1 MTKNTEEKMKRL
13 TQIEKVRTT
22 DSFDVC
28 IIGGGVSGA
37 GVALDAVLRGYKVLL
52 IEKNDFGGETSSRS
66 TKLIHGGV
74 RYLEQ
79 AVKQFD
85 FGQLKQ
91 VKHGLAERRF
101 LLQNA
106 PHLAKPLA
114 IVTPVF
120 HWFEGLYYSIGLK
133 IYGLFS
139 QDTAFPSSQWLS
151 KKQALGAIPTLSNRL
166 QSAVMYY
173 DGQLDDARYT
183 LALVQSAEKK
193 GAVVLN
199 HVFVSSFEVNAQGKL
214 ISAKIIDALTQEERN
229 VQARVFVN
237 CTGPFAD
244 SIRLMANP
252 NEQPRIRPSKG
263 VHIVLSSRFLA
274 SEKAILIPKTKDGR
288 LVFVI
293 PFQNKVLV
301 GTTDTPYENTEKEPI
316 LEEEEISYLLETVAP
331 YFTLKPTKNDIE
343 AGFGGLRPLI
353 SAKSREGK
361 QTKTLLRDHEVEI
374 DTTSGLISLLGG
386 KWTTY
391 RLMAEDTT
399 NAIDQSL
406 KEKRACQT
414 KNFRLFGAQ
423 NHDFDLARSLEKGA
437 ILGLTQEDCLE
448 MYQRY
453 GDQLNLLWQIM
464 EEDTRYLEKLHID
477 FSYRLSEVVYATRYE
492 LAMTLR
498 DFFARRIRLE
508 ILDWSAVKASVR
520 QVAEVMCQ
528 ELGWTLAQ
536 QEQEIE
542 NYTSLLEGFEKAA
555 SSTDIQ

>member
-1 MTKNTEEKMKRL
+1 MNRL
-13 TQIEKVRTT
+13 TQLNKIKTT
-22 DSFDVC
+22 DYFDVC
-28 IIGGGVSGA
+28 VIGGGASGA
-37 GVALDAVLRGYKVLL
+37 GVALDATLRGYKVIL

-79 AVKQFD
+79 AVKKFD

-91 VKHGLAERRF
+91 VRHGLAERRF

-106 PHLAKPLA
+106 PHLTKPLA

-120 HWFEGLYYSIGLK
+120 HWLEGLYYSIGLK

-139 QDTAFPSSQWLS
+139 QDAAFPSSKWLS
-151 KKQALGAIPTLSNRL
+151 KKQTLEFIPTLSNRL

-183 LALVQSAEKK
+183 LALVQSAEKN

-199 HVFVSSFEVNAQGKL
+199 HAAVTSFEIDEKGKL
-214 ISAKIIDALTQEERN
+214 SGAKVVDALAEKE
-229 VQARVFVN
+229 VQINARVFVN

-244 SIRLMANP
+244 TIRLMANP

-263 VHIVLSSRFLA
+263 VHIVLPSRFLA
-274 SEKAILIPKTKDGR
+274 SEKAVLIPKTKDGR
-288 LVFVI
+288 LIFVI
-293 PFQNKVLV
+293 PFQHKVLI
-301 GTTDTPYENTEKEPI
+301 GTTDTPYENTENEPI
-316 LEEEEISYLLETVAP
+316 LEEEEVSYLLETVAP
-331 YFTLKPTKNDIE
+331 YFTQQPTKNEVE

-361 QTKTLLRDHEVEI
+361 QTKTLLRDHEVEG
-374 DTTSGLISLLGG
+374 DTKSGLISLLGG

-399 NAIDQSL
+399 HAIDTFL
-406 KEKRACQT
+406 KKGGIKPCQT
-414 KNFRLFGAQ
+414 KNFRLVGAQ
-423 NHDFDLARSLEKGA
+423 NLQFDVAHSLDMGGS
-437 ILGLTQEDCLE
+437 LGLTKEECLE

-453 GDQLNLLWQIM
+453 GDQLDVLWQIM
-464 EEDTRYLEKLHID
+464 QEDTSYLDKLHPA
-477 FSYRLSEVVYATRYE
+477 FTYRLGEVVYASRYE
-492 LAMTLR
+492 MAMTLR

-508 ILDWSAVKASVR
+508 ILDWSAVKESMR
-520 QVAEVMCQ
+520 QVADVMGK
-528 ELGWTLAQ
+528 ELGWALETKEL
-536 QEQEIE
+536 EINRYE
-542 NYTSLLEGFEKAA
+542 SLLSDFEVSA
-555 SSTDIQ
+555 SIKDKQ

>member
-1 MTKNTEEKMKRL
+1 MNRL
-13 TQIEKVRTT
+13 TQLNTLKTT
-22 DSFDVC
+22 DCFDVC
-28 IIGGGVSGA
+28 VIGGGASGA
-37 GVALDAVLRGYKVLL
+37 GVALDATLRGYKVIL

-79 AVKQFD
+79 AVKKFD

-91 VKHGLAERRF
+91 VRHGLAERRF

-114 IVTPVF
+114 IITPVF

-139 QDTAFPSSQWLS
+139 QDTAFPSSSWLS
-151 KKQALGAIPTLSNRL
+151 KKQALAFIPTLSNRL

-183 LALVQSAEKK
+183 LALVQSAEKN

-199 HVFVSSFEVNAQGKL
+199 HAAVTSFEMDENGKL
-214 ISAKIIDALTQEERN
+214 SGAKVVDTLAEKEIQIS
-229 VQARVFVN
+229 ARVFVN

-244 SIRLMANP
+244 TIRFLANP
-252 NEQPRIRPSKG
+252 NELPRIRPSKG
-263 VHIVLSSRFLA
+263 VHIVLPSRFLA
-274 SEKAILIPKTKDGR
+274 SDKAVLIPKTEDGR

-293 PFQNKVLV
+293 PFQQKVLI
-301 GTTDTPYENTEKEPI
+301 GTTETPYENTENEPI
-316 LEEEEISYLLETVAP
+316 LEEEEVSYLLETVAP
-331 YFTLKPTKNDIE
+331 YFTQKPTKKDVE

-361 QTKTLLRDHEVEI
+361 QTKTLLRDHEVEV
-374 DTTSGLISLLGG
+374 DTKSGLISLLGG

-399 NAIDQSL
+399 HAIDAFL
-406 KEKRACQT
+406 KKEGTRACQT
-414 KNFRLFGAQ
+414 KNFRLVGAQ
-423 NHDFDLARSLEKGA
+423 NVQFDFSNSQNIGVSLDLTRE
-437 ILGLTQEDCLE
+437 ECLE

-453 GDQLNLLWQIM
+453 GDELDILWEIM
-464 EEDTRYLEKLHID
+464 KEDSRYLNKLHPD
-477 FSYRLSEVVYATRYE
+477 FSYRLAEVVYASRYE
-492 LAMTLR
+492 MAMTLR

-508 ILDWSAVKASVR
+508 ILNWSAVKESMR
-520 QVAEVMCQ
+520 QVADVMGE
-528 ELGWTLAQ
+528 ELGWTFEMKEL
-536 QEQEIE
+536 EIKKYE
-542 NYTSLLEGFEKAA
+542 SLLENFEVSA
-555 SSTDIQ
+555 SIVDKQ